1 MADRLIGVG
10 TLADTEVR
18 LDMHTFH
25 FGHKLR
31 GIIEGDAIP
40 ELFIP
45 TLLELWRQGRFP
57 FDEIITHYEFEQP
70 HQAIHDAEAGES
82 IKPVLRMDNA

>member
-1 MADRLIGVG
+1 
-10 TLADTEVR
+10 
-18 LDMHTFH
+18 MHTFH

-45 TLLELWRQGRFP
+45 TLLELWKQGRFP
-57 FDEIITHYEFEQP
+57 FDELITHYEFDRL
-70 HQAIHDAEAGES
+70 HQAIHDTETGET
-82 IKPVLRMDNA
+82 IKPVLRMSDP